1 MFVRVRLLC
10 SMPCCSCVGV
20 TAHFSRLM
28 CYLGVGLSTY
38 HACIGPMLRRDSA
51 GRSVWLLCSRPC
63 LSAMPESLASA
74 QFHSWTKRYQF
85 QQGVFTHTDYK
96 KKMTRKK
103 QASLYTVHETHFS
116 IQEAS
121 TKLPIFVADPDSIA
135 RILMRSDSNSILAL
149 SARFHVA
156 AT

>member
-1 MFVRVRLLC
+1 MFAQRHISAQSRMCVSNGTLC
-10 SMPCCSCVGV
+10 FSFGDAWKFGV
-20 TAHFSRLM
+20 
-28 CYLGVGLSTY
+28 
-38 HACIGPMLRRDSA
+38 SA
-51 GRSVWLLCSRPC
+51 IPIMDKKISIPTRSV
-63 LSAMPESLASA
+63 
-74 QFHSWTKRYQF
+74 H
-85 QQGVFTHTDYK
+85 THTDYK
-96 KKMTRKK
+96 TRMKRKK

-135 RILMRSDSNSILAL
+135 RIGMRSDSNSILAL

>member
-1 MFVRVRLLC
+1 M
-10 SMPCCSCVGV
+10 
-20 TAHFSRLM
+20 
-28 CYLGVGLSTY
+28 
-38 HACIGPMLRRDSA
+38 
-51 GRSVWLLCSRPC
+51 
-63 LSAMPESLASA
+63 
-74 QFHSWTKRYQF
+74 
-85 QQGVFTHTDYK
+85 FTHTDYK
-96 KKMTRKK
+96 KKMKRKK
-103 QASLYTVHETHFS
+103 QASLYTVHETRFS